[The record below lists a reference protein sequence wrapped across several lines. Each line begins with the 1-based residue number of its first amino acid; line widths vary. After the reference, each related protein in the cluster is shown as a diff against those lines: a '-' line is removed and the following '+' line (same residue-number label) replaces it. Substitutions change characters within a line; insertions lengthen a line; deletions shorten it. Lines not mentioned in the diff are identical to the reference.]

1 VTEMFM
7 QRNSVELAPV
17 QNISHIYSRPTAPEP
32 TGRRIVALDGLRG
45 VAAIMVL
52 LHHSLLM
59 LPQFAN
65 YEWYSRVPANISFT
79 TFLLLR
85 TPLRLVWAG
94 QERAIMFF
102 VLSGFVLC
110 LPWLSGKPQSYGRFL
125 LGRFCRIYPPYIAA
139 MALAALASV
148 FIGGHVLPNASVYF
162 NELGWAHRPDAGTL
176 PSILL
181 VLTNHHSDYINE
193 AVWSL
198 TWEVRVAILFPLLI
212 LPILRWRNLGA
223 AQVYVFLFI
232 LGQAGR
238 HLLRAHAGFGEGFG
252 NGCRYTGCFILGMT
266 IAMNRVTISE
276 WFGRHRPAFGWLCLA
291 LGLGVCWAPWPH
303 FHDDIVGI
311 GAALLIV
318 AIIGT
323 VRLRKWLEKDY
334 WLWLGRQSYSLYLIH
349 VPVVMVTVILF
360 RGKVP
365 VVACL
370 SVIPVSIALAQIF
383 HTHVELPSVE
393 LAQKAAS
400 YRRERIL
407 VAIAS

>member
-1 VTEMFM
+1 MPK
-7 QRNSVELAPV
+7 QRNSVKLAAV
-17 QNISHIYSRPTAPEP
+17 QSTTHTHDRVTVPGQA
-32 TGRRIVALDGLRG
+32 GRRIVALDGLRG

-52 LHHSLLM
+52 LHHALLM

-65 YEWYSRVPANISFT
+65 YEWYNRVPAHISLVQ
-79 TFLLLR
+79 FLLLC

-110 LPWLSGKPQSYGRFL
+110 LPWLSGKRQSYGRFL
-125 LGRFCRIYPPYIAA
+125 LGRFCRIYPPYLAA

-162 NELGWAHRPDAGTL
+162 NELGWAHHPDAGTL

-198 TWEVRVAILFPLLI
+198 TWEVRVAILFPLLM
-212 LPILRWRNLGA
+212 LPILRWRNVGA
-223 AQVYVFLFI
+223 AQVYVFLFL
-232 LGQAGR
+232 LGQACR
-238 HLLRAHAGFGEGFG
+238 HLLRAHPGFAQGLG
-252 NGCRYTGCFILGMT
+252 NGCRYTGCFVLGT
-266 IAMNRVTISE
+266 AIAMNRVKIGE
-276 WFGRHRPAFGWLCLA
+276 WFGRRHSAFGWLCLT
-291 LGLGVCWAPWPH
+291 LGLGICWAPWPH

-311 GAALLIV
+311 GASLLIV

-323 VRLRKWLEKDY
+323 ASLRKWLAKDY

-349 VPVVMVTVILF
+349 VPVVMGTVILYG
-360 RGKVP
+360 GKVP
-365 VVACL
+365 LMACL
-370 SVIPVSIALAQIF
+370 SLIPVSIALAQIF
-383 HTHVELPSVE
+383 HLHVELPSVV

-400 YRRERIL
+400 YRRKRIM
-407 VAIAS
+407 VAVAS

>member
-1 VTEMFM
+1 VTEMSE
-7 QRNSVELAPV
+7 QSNSVKLAAV
-17 QNISHIYSRPTAPEP
+17 QTISHTHQLTSPGHA
-32 TGRRIVALDGLRG
+32 GRRIVALDGLRG

-52 LHHSLLM
+52 LHHALLM

-65 YEWYSRVPANISFT
+65 YEWYSSVPAHISFGE
-79 TFLLLR
+79 FLLLR
-85 TPLRLVWAG
+85 TPLRLIWAG
-94 QERAIMFF
+94 QERAILFF

-148 FIGGHVLPNASVYF
+148 FIGGHDLPKASIYF
-162 NELGWAHRPDAGTL
+162 NQIGWAHHPDLGTL

-181 VLTNHHSDYINE
+181 VLTNHHSAYINE

-198 TWEVRVAILFPLLI
+198 SWEVRIAILFPFLM

-223 AQVYVFLFI
+223 AQVYVFLFL
-232 LGQAGR
+232 LGQAAR
-238 HLLRAHAGFGEGFG
+238 QVLRAHPNSAQLLG
-252 NGCRYTGCFILGMT
+252 NGFRYTSCFVLGT
-266 IAMNRVTISE
+266 IIAMNRVKIGE
-276 WFGRHRPAFGWLCLA
+276 WFARRHSAFGWLCLT
-291 LGLGVCWAPWPH
+291 LGLGICWAPWPH

-311 GAALLIV
+311 GASLLIV

-323 VRLRKWLEKDY
+323 ASLRKWLAKDY

-349 VPVVMVTVILF
+349 VPVVMGTVILYG
-360 RGKVP
+360 GKVP
-365 VVACL
+365 PLACL
-370 SVIPVSIALAQIF
+370 SVIPVSIVLAQIF
-383 HTHVELPSVE
+383 HLHVELPSVE

-400 YRRERIL
+400 YQRKRIM
-407 VAIAS
+407 VAVAS